1 MEWVE
6 TVGRSIQEAKEAAL
20 DELGVDATDAE
31 FEIVADAQVGLFGRV
46 RSEARVRARVKPR
59 TPRAKEDRRDRKRR
73 ASAKSAGEPQ
83 QAPDLVH
90 SPDTQDNVESPQS
103 DPMGIDENPV
113 RRRRAG
119 STPSDKI
126 GASRA
131 KRVSPD
137 SSRKVAPPGME
148 SGSNTSDSEPCV
160 DGDPLGYSTADGVE
174 GDSTKGSELEV
185 DLERQSEVAIQFIE
199 GLLDEFG
206 VRATVSVIRPDEDTV
221 ELQVNGEDLG
231 ILIGPKGLTLLA
243 IQTLTRTAV
252 FNQTG
257 GSNGHINVDVGGY
270 RSKRSDALARFA
282 QQVAGQVRES
292 GKRADLE
299 PMPSPDRKVLH
310 DAIAEIDGVHTISE
324 GEEPNRRVVVLP
336 D

>member
-73 ASAKSAGEPQ
+73 ASAKSGGEPP
-83 QAPDLVH
+83 QASDPIQSTDVPD
-90 SPDTQDNVESPQS
+90 SVESRQS
-103 DPMGIDENPV
+103 NPLGLDDNAV

-119 STPSDKI
+119 SNPSDKI
-126 GASRA
+126 GTSRA

-137 SSRKVAPPGME
+137 SSRNVAPGIE
-148 SGSNTSDSEPCV
+148 SGSNTSDSEPDV
-160 DGDPLGYSTADGVE
+160 DGDPLGYSTVDAVE

-185 DLERQSEVAIQFIE
+185 DLERQSEVAMQFVE
-199 GLLDEFG
+199 GLLNEFG
-206 VRATVSVIRPDEDTV
+206 VRATVSAIRPDEDTV

-270 RSKRSDALARFA
+270 RSKRSDALVRFA

-292 GKRADLE
+292 GKRAPLE

>member
-59 TPRAKEDRRDRKRR
+59 TPRAKEDRRDRRRR
-73 ASAKSAGEPQ
+73 ASAKSAGEPPQ
-83 QAPDLVH
+83 DSDLVQ
-90 SPDTQDNVESPQS
+90 SPDAQDNAESLQS
-103 DPMGIDENPV
+103 NPIGLDNNPD
-113 RRRRAG
+113 RRRQAG
-119 STPSDKI
+119 SNPSDKI
-126 GASRA
+126 GSPRA
-131 KRVSPD
+131 KRASPD
-137 SSRKVAPPGME
+137 SSRKVAPGIG
-148 SGSNTSDSEPCV
+148 SGSNTSDNEPYV
-160 DGDPLGYSTADGVE
+160 DGYPLGYSTADGVDS
-174 GDSTKGSELEV
+174 DSTKGSELEV
-185 DLERQSEVAIQFIE
+185 DLERQSDVAIQFIE

-206 VRATVSVIRPDEDTV
+206 VRASVSAIRPDEDTV

-270 RSKRSDALARFA
+270 RSKRSDALIRFA
-282 QQVAGQVRES
+282 QQVAGQVRET
-292 GKRADLE
+292 GKRAALE

-310 DAIAEIDGVHTISE
+310 DAIAEIEGVHTISE

>member
-73 ASAKSAGEPQ
+73 GSAKTAGEPAHAADALLSPEA
-83 QAPDLVH
+83 QANAESLETNSVGLD
-90 SPDTQDNVESPQS
+90 DNP
-103 DPMGIDENPV
+103 P
-113 RRRRAG
+113 RRSRTAAN
-119 STPSDKI
+119 PSDRI
-126 GASRA
+126 SPSRA
-131 KRVSPD
+131 KRGSAASSPG
-137 SSRKVAPPGME
+137 VASGFE
-148 SGSNTSDSEPCV
+148 SGSDHSDKEPHV
-160 DGDPLGYSTADGVE
+160 DGDSLDYSTAEGVV
-174 GDSTKGSELEV
+174 GHSTKGTELEV
-185 DLERQSEVAIQFIE
+185 DLERQSEVATQFIE
-199 GLLDEFG
+199 GLVDEFG
-206 VRATVSVIRPDEDTV
+206 VRATVSVVRPDDDTV
-221 ELQVNGEDLG
+221 ELQVNGDDLG

-270 RSKRSDALARFA
+270 RSKRSDALVRFA

-292 GKRADLE
+292 GRRAALE
-299 PMPSPDRKVLH
+299 AMPSPDRKVLH